1 MIYIDLPDT
10 EARDAAFYLA
20 MEEHVARHAQADDC
34 FFTWQVGPSVIF
46 GRNQVAEA
54 EADID
59 YCRRRGIA
67 TFRRKSGGGCV
78 YADRGNVMMSYI
90 TQAGPV
96 GFTYNKY
103 VSLVLLALRRMGIE
117 AMASGRNDIVA
128 GGGKVS
134 GTAFYRLTGRSI
146 VHGTLLY
153 DTDTENMARAL
164 TPPADKL
171 QGKGVKSVRQRIAL
185 LKDMTPLPL
194 AGLKAALRRELCNG
208 SLMLTAAD
216 VATIEQMAEEYRS
229 PEFIF
234 GKNPPCTI
242 TRSRRIEGVG
252 SVEARISLHAGK
264 ICNISFTGDFLPG
277 DVPTERLEEALR
289 GARLE
294 PGILNKAIS
303 GGEAGAIRGMD
314 APTLISLLTEQT

>member
-10 EARDAAFYLA
+10 EERDAAFHLA
-20 MEEHVARHAQADDC
+20 MEEHVARTVDADDC

-59 YCRRRGIA
+59 YCRSRGIA

-117 AMASGRNDIVA
+117 AAASGRNDIVA

-134 GTAFYRLTGRSI
+134 GTAFYHLPGRNI

-153 DTDTENMARAL
+153 DTDTENMAQAL

-171 QGKGVKSVRQRIAL
+171 LGKGVRSVRQRIAL
-185 LKDMTPLPL
+185 LKDFTPLSPGGL
-194 AGLKAALRRELCNG
+194 RAGLRRELCNG
-208 SLMLTAAD
+208 SVRLTAAD

-234 GKNPPCTI
+234 GKNPPCTVV
-242 TRSRRIEGVG
+242 RSRRTEGVG
-252 SVEARISLHAGK
+252 SVEARVSLHAGK
-264 ICNISFTGDFLPG
+264 IRSISFRGDFLPG
-277 DVPTERLEEALR
+277 DVPIERLAEALR

-294 PGILNKAIS
+294 PRSLGEALRS
-303 GGEAGAIRGMD
+303 GEAGAIRGMD
-314 APTLISLLTEQT
+314 AGTLISLLTEQT

>member
-1 MIYIDLPDT
+1 MDYIELPDDT
-10 EARDAAFYLA
+10 PREASFFLS
-20 MEEHVARHAQADDC
+20 MEEYVAHHANATDC

-54 EADID
+54 EVNLD
-59 YCRRRGIA
+59 YCRSRGIA

-117 AMASGRNDIVA
+117 AAASGRNDIVA

-134 GTAFYRLTGRSI
+134 GTAFYHLPGRNI

-153 DTDTENMARAL
+153 DTDTQNMAQAL
-164 TPPADKL
+164 TPPAAKL
-171 QGKGVKSVRQRIAL
+171 QGKGVRSVRQRIAL
-185 LKDMTPLPL
+185 LKDFTQLSPDGLR
-194 AGLKAALRRELCNG
+194 AGLRRELCQG
-208 SLMLTAAD
+208 STRLTAAD
-216 VATIEQMAEEYRS
+216 VAAIERIEAEYRS

-234 GKNPPCTI
+234 GKNPPCTVV
-242 TRSRRIEGVG
+242 RSRRTEGVG
-252 SVEARISLHAGK
+252 SVEARVSLHAGK
-264 ICNISFTGDFLPG
+264 IRSISFRGDFLPG
-277 DVPTERLEEALR
+277 DVPIERLAEALR

-294 PGILNKAIS
+294 PESLGEALR

-314 APTLISLLTEQT
+314 AQTLISLLTEQT

>member
-1 MIYIDLPDT
+1 MDYIELPDDT
-10 EARDAAFYLA
+10 PREASFFLA
-20 MEEHVARHAQADDC
+20 LEEYVAHHANATDC

-54 EADID
+54 EVNLD
-59 YCRRRGIA
+59 YCRSRGIA

-90 TQAGPV
+90 TQGGPV

-103 VSLVLLALRRMGIE
+103 VS
-117 AMASGRNDIVA
+117 A

-134 GTAFYRLTGRSI
+134 GTAFYHLPGRNI

-153 DTDTENMARAL
+153 DTDTENMAQAL
-164 TPPADKL
+164 TPPAAKL
-171 QGKGVKSVRQRIAL
+171 QGKGVRSVRQRIAL
-185 LKDMTPLPL
+185 LKDFTPLSPDGL
-194 AGLKAALRRELCNG
+194 RAGLRRELCQG
-208 SLMLTAAD
+208 SIRLAAAD
-216 VATIEQMAEEYRS
+216 VAAIERIEAEYRS

-234 GKNPPCTI
+234 GKNPPCAVV
-242 TRSRRIEGVG
+242 RSRRTEGVG
-252 SVEARISLHAGK
+252 SVEARVSLHGGK
-264 ICNISFTGDFLPG
+264 IRGISFTGDFLPG
-277 DVPTERLEEALR
+277 DIPLERLTEALR

-294 PGILNKAIS
+294 TASLNEALR

-314 APTLISLLTEQT
+314 AQTLISLLTEQT